1 MRALAIS
8 LAGRLAP
15 RNPAYVL
22 PALRNHLQQL
32 LADMERSPDSRQREG
47 PPAGNTDTW
56 LSPVMHS
63 TAAVKGT
70 ETSEHARSGESLSF
84 HAWQRL
90 WVLREFP
97 WHP

>member
-1 MRALAIS
+1 MECCKAGTGASRSALCSLRALFIALNDESATVRALAIS

-47 PPAGNTDTW
+47 PPA
-56 LSPVMHS
+56 
-63 TAAVKGT
+63 
-70 ETSEHARSGESLSF
+70 ETLTPGSA
-84 HAWQRL
+84 
-90 WVLREFP
+90 
-97 WHP
+97 